1 MFRVRVIQYF
11 NGAHNLRN
19 YHGKCE
25 NLHGHNWKVE
35 AYLKGDNLNKT
46 EMLVDFKI
54 LKARLKEILETLDHK
69 YLNEQ
74 VEFFKTNNPT
84 SENIAVYIYN
94 SLKETFGG
102 MTDRVI
108 VWETEFQGAEY
119 SEMV

>member
-1 MFRVRVIQYF
+1 MYRVRVIQYF

-19 YHGKCE
+19 YQGKCE

-35 AYLKGDNLNKT
+35 AYLQGNELNET

-54 LKARLKEILETLDHK
+54 LKGRLKEILEELDHK
-69 YLNEQ
+69 HLNEQ

-84 SENIAVYIYN
+84 SENIAVFIYN
-94 SLKETFGG
+94 KLRETFGS

-119 SEMV
+119 FE